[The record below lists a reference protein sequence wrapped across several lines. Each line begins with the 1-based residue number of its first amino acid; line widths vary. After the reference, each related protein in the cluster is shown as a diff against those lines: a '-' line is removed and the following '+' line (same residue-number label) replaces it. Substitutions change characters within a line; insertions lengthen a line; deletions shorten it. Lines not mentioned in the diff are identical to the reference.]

1 VMFAAHKRLSSL
13 IAIVDVNGQQALGY
27 TRDVIDL
34 EPLGRRWSAFGW
46 DVQEVDGH
54 DTEALQEAI
63 ASASA
68 EVERP
73 HVLLA
78 RTTFGRGVSFMENQ
92 IAWHYWPLSDEQL
105 AQAVAEVESVMARD
119 QTAGRR

>member
-1 VMFAAHKRLSSL
+1 
-13 IAIVDVNGQQALGY
+13 
-27 TRDVIDL
+27 
-34 EPLGRRWSAFGW
+34 
-46 DVQEVDGH
+46 
-54 DTEALQEAI
+54 
-63 ASASA
+63 
-68 EVERP
+68 VERP